1 MPQDHQSAN
10 GMVYS
15 LKAAKIG
22 SEDIV
27 LDYLGFKL
35 LKLYTDNSQ
44 DGSILCLS
52 KWINSP

>member
-52 KWINSP
+52 K